1 MKPSPES
8 TAGTASAALTYAELL
23 NHDEQETERW
33 REWFRVHPEA
43 LDAKMELA
51 MMYEVRGVLF
61 HIFVVELR
69 YAERLLEQPETAN
82 EALPKGTVDELFG
95 IGATARRKY
104 REFMERATDADWN
117 KTISFKTL
125 SVGQMSATKRKC
137 FVHSLLHGMRHW
149 AQLATALRQQGTKA
163 EWHHDF
169 MFSKAME

>member
-1 MKPSPES
+1 MAMQSA
-8 TAGTASAALTYAELL
+8 TAPGPAAVTYAELL
-23 NHDEQETERW
+23 NHDEQETEQW
-33 REWFRVHPEA
+33 REWFRAHPEA

-51 MMYEVRGVLF
+51 MMHDARGVLF

-69 YAERLLEQPETAN
+69 YAERLLEEPETPN
-82 EALPKGTVDELFG
+82 DALPKGSVDELFG
-95 IGATARRKY
+95 IGATARKKY
-104 REFMERATDADWN
+104 REFMARATDVDWN

>member
-1 MKPSPES
+1 M
-8 TAGTASAALTYAELL
+8 TAQAGTASASAALTYAELL
-23 NHDEQETERW
+23 HHDEQETEQW
-33 REWFRVHPEA
+33 REWFHAHPEA

-51 MMYEVRGVLF
+51 MMHDVRGVLL

-69 YAERLLEQPETAN
+69 YGERLLEQPEVSADSL
-82 EALPKGTVDELFG
+82 AKGSVDDLFA
-95 IGATARRKY
+95 IGATVRGKFC
-104 REFMERATDADWN
+104 EFMARATDADWH

-125 SVGQMSATKRKC
+125 SAGTISASKRKC
-137 FVHSLLHGMRHW
+137 FVHALLHGMSHW